1 MFVLGLLVGA
11 AIGLILG
18 LQFLASA
25 SVDRRLGMAVIGLI
39 FIFLGSVGFVNLE
52 LRLGI
57 LMGLVLGAILSITP
71 MTMGDEAS

>member
-1 MFVLGLLVGA
+1 MFVVGLLVGA

-18 LQFLASA
+18 LRLLAST
-25 SVDRRLGMAVIGLI
+25 SVDRRLGIAVMGLI
-39 FIFLGSVGFVNLE
+39 FIFLASIGFVNLE

-71 MTMGDEAS
+71 LTMRDEAS